1 MKTKLLALALI
12 ASASSLLAQSFINTT
27 FERPPFPAPPASTGG
42 AQFLD
47 WSIWAPGWSHSA
59 GSDTGV
65 LYYELP
71 HVGISQWYLLVRN
84 PGSTFYGN
92 PLAGS
97 YSLAMHSGYQNNQDF
112 NSPWVSA
119 FISQTA
125 TIPAGSLSL
134 RILATGPFA
143 IFANGNSIPM
153 VPLGGNQYGGD
164 ISGYAGSLTEV
175 KIMSTSPA
183 GNLAFAPTLVDNLQ
197 FSNVAVPEPGTL
209 ALLALGALGW
219 CACRRRRAITA
230 THAKD

>member
-1 MKTKLLALALI
+1 MQLAMKTKLLALALI
-12 ASASSLLAQSFINTT
+12 ACASSLSAQSFINTT
-27 FERPPFPAPPASTGG
+27 FERPPFPAPPAPSGG
-42 AQFLD
+42 PQLLD

-65 LYYELP
+65 LYYQLP
-71 HVGISQWYLLVRN
+71 HLGISQWYLLVRN
-84 PGSTFYGN
+84 PGSAFYGN
-92 PLAGS
+92 PLAGN
-97 YSLAMHSGYQNNQDF
+97 YSLALHSGYQNNQDF

-125 TIPAGSLSL
+125 TIPANSLSL

-153 VPLGGNQYGGD
+153 FPLGGNQYGGD

-183 GNLAFAPTLVDNLQ
+183 GNLNVAPVLVDNLQ
-197 FSNVAVPEPGTL
+197 FSSVAVPEPEAF

-219 CACRRRRAITA
+219 CACRRRRPSA
-230 THAKD
+230 